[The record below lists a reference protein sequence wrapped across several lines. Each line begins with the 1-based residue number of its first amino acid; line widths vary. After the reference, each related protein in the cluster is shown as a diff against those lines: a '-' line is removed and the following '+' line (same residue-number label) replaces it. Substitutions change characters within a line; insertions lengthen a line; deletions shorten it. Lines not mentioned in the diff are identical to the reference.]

1 MQHIAEHCLKVVTVN
16 GCANKIKVIHK
27 DARFLK
33 TASPSSGAALQDR
46 ADIMVFEVRELTSVQ
61 LIPQGCV

>member
-16 GCANKIKVIHK
+16 GCASKIKVIHK